1 MASLLQLV
9 PNDNTEDYE
18 TLLVEAQIALRRV
31 VDARVARGASFAER
45 EVAYLDISN
54 KTCRLNLEEDLQTI
68 ADSQSD
74 NLLIDGVLYGR
85 HRDGTADYHSLCGPL
100 HVSRPTY
107 RRVGERNGPTV
118 VPLELE
124 AGLIEGA
131 TPVFGYRIALGYAQ
145 DPGRQV
151 EEQLRA
157 SRREPPSR
165 STLERIAKA
174 IGGSARETAP
184 RIEAVIREEEALPD
198 GSQGV
203 SVGLDRTTVPM
214 EEERPAD
221 APPKTRRKKRRKP
234 YERTPPPPIDV
245 NYRMAY
251 VGTVSMVDDDGESL
265 VTRRYAASNE
275 EGPDGILTRMMADVI
290 RAREQAP
297 DIHVGLMQDGAP
309 EMWNLTR
316 SALKNIA
323 GVVKWQEGIDRYHLN
338 ERLGEILRIV
348 ESDASKRERRLAR
361 WNDKLD
367 VDDGTIDRIAMWLAD
382 KTPLHTGAELEKLEE
397 HWTFLLN
404 NNDRMRYASLRKM
417 GLPCGS
423 GATEGACKSLVM
435 TRAKRCGQRWH
446 DDGVNAVLTL
456 RAIYMSERLPAFWTQ
471 FANDYTADV
480 KAAA

>member
-1 MASLLQLV
+1 M
-9 PNDNTEDYE
+9 
-18 TLLVEAQIALRRV
+18 
-31 VDARVARGASFAER
+31 
-45 EVAYLDISN
+45 
-54 KTCRLNLEEDLQTI
+54 
-68 ADSQSD
+68 
-74 NLLIDGVLYGR
+74 
-85 HRDGTADYHSLCGPL
+85 
-100 HVSRPTY
+100 
-107 RRVGERNGPTV
+107 GEHNGPTV

-124 AGLIEGA
+124 AGLIESA
-131 TPVFGYRIALGYAQ
+131 TPALGYRIALGYAQ

-151 EEQLRA
+151 EEQLHGSHRP
-157 SRREPPSR
+157 PPSR
-165 STLERIAKA
+165 STLERMAKA
-174 IGGSARETAP
+174 IGGSARNKAP
-184 RIEAVIREEEALPD
+184 CIEAVIRQAEVLPEE
-198 GSQGV
+198 SHGV

-214 EEERPAD
+214 EEERPPD
-221 APPKTRRKKRRKP
+221 APPKTRRKKRKKP

-251 VGTVSMVDDDGESL
+251 VGTVSTVDDEGESL
-265 VTRRYAASNE
+265 VTRRYAASIA

-290 RAREQAP
+290 RAREQDP

-316 SALKNIA
+316 NALKNIA
-323 GVVKWQEGIDRYHLN
+323 GVENWQEGIDRYHLN

-348 ESDASKRERRLAR
+348 EPDAAKRARRFSQ
-361 WNDKLD
+361 WNDEFD
-367 VDDGTIDRIAMWLAD
+367 VDDETIDRVAMWLAD
-382 KTPLHTGAELEKLEE
+382 KIPWHAGVELEKLEE

-404 NNDRMRYASLRKM
+404 NNDRMRYASLRKV

-456 RAIYMSERLPAFWTQ
+456 RAIYMSERLPTFWPQ
-471 FANDYTADV
+471 FANEYTADV